1 MHPISKEGPS
11 AIRPP
16 LRLSRNM
23 LENGRMKKAMR
34 TVVAG
39 LVLGACVS
47 AQAEDKTVVS
57 GIPATPPGDK
67 SKFKIFL
74 LVGQSNMAGRAPIT
88 PGDSQS
94 NPRVLVLNKQDK
106 WYCQGEPIHFDKPG
120 ACGVG
125 PGFTFAKLLA
135 EQEPGITVGLVPC
148 AFGGTNLEQWSPTS
162 AEIFYKPYN
171 LYNNA
176 LRRIKIALESG
187 TLAGIL
193 WHQGESDASQ
203 WDKEQKAEQAG
214 TVDPSLAPYA
224 VPYATR
230 LAKLVAQIRADLNA
244 PKVPFIGGEIRV
256 PKSYNAQ
263 IDLIPASIPNSAV
276 VSVKGLHG
284 NNGLH
289 FDNAEQKE
297 IARRYLTEYLKLR
310 QK

>member
-1 MHPISKEGPS
+1 
-11 AIRPP
+11 
-16 LRLSRNM
+16 
-23 LENGRMKKAMR
+23 MKKAMR

-47 AQAEDKTVVS
+47 ALAEDKKVVL
-57 GIPATPPGDK
+57 GTPATPPGDK

-88 PGDSQS
+88 PEDTQS
-94 NPRVLVLNKQDK
+94 DPRILVLNKQDK
-106 WYCQGEPIHFDKPG
+106 WYCQGEPIHFDKPE

-135 EQEPGITVGLVPC
+135 GQEPGITVGLVPC

-162 AEIFYKPYN
+162 TELFYKPCN

-203 WDKEQKAEQAG
+203 WDKEQKAEQTG
-214 TVDPSLAPYA
+214 TIAPSLAPYA

-230 LAKLVAQIRADLNA
+230 LAKLVTQFRTDLNA
-244 PKVPFIGGEIRV
+244 PKVPFIAGEIRV
-256 PKSYNAQ
+256 PQSYNSQ
-263 IDLIPASIPNSAV
+263 INLIPTSIPNSAV
-276 VSVKGLHG
+276 VSVKGLHA

-297 IARRYLTEYLKLR
+297 LARRYFTEYLKLQ